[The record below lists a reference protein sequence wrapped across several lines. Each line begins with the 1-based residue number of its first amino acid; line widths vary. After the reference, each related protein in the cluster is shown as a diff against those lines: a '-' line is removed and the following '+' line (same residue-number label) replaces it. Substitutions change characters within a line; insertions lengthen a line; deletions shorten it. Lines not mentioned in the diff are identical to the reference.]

1 MEPFWDFQI
10 YLIASFQSLGNWL
23 VGPMQ
28 FFSFLGAEVFPML
41 LVPLIY
47 WNINVLVGLQM
58 SLILL
63 ISVALNDFI
72 KIIFHD
78 PRPYWYSTKI
88 IAYTAEP
95 SFGLPSGHSQNAMVF
110 WAMLALGLRK
120 KWLWVVSITLIFLIG
135 LSRIYLGV
143 HFPTDVLGGWLI
155 GAFILLAFITIW
167 KPVSTWVMVQR
178 PGRQVLYAFLASL
191 LLIGL
196 SLLARFLIRDWMIP
210 EIWLTNAALNFPA
223 GPQPDPLAMTGVIT
237 ASGTL
242 FGFLAGLVW
251 MNKQGGFS
259 IEGQTM
265 QRVIRSILGLVG
277 VVIIYIGLKL
287 LFPQGND
294 FISYIFR
301 YIRYTLIGFWVSG
314 IAPWLFIRM
323 QLMEKAS

>member
-1 MEPFWDFQI
+1 MEFFWDFQI
-10 YLIASFQSLGNWL
+10 YLIASFQSLGSWL

-28 FFSFLGAEVFPML
+28 FLSFFGSEGLPML

-47 WNINVLVGLQM
+47 WNINALIGLQM

-63 ISVALNDFI
+63 ISSALNDFF

-88 IAYTAEP
+88 IAYAAEP
-95 SFGLPSGHSQNAMVF
+95 SFGLPSGHSQNAMAF

-120 KWLWVVSITLIFLIG
+120 RWLWVVSITLIFLIG
-135 LSRIYLGV
+135 LSLIYLGV
-143 HFPTDVLGGWLI
+143 HFPTDVLAGWLI
-155 GAFILLAFITIW
+155 GALVLLAFITFW
-167 KPVSTWVMVQR
+167 KPTSTWLKAQQ
-178 PGRQVLYAFLASL
+178 PGLQVLYAFLTSL

-196 SLLARFLIRDWMIP
+196 SILARFLIRDWTIP

-223 GPQPDPLAMTGVIT
+223 GPQPDPLVMEGVIT
-237 ASGTL
+237 SSGTF

-259 IEGQTM
+259 IEGQTT
-265 QRVIRSILGLVG
+265 QRVGRYILGLVG
-277 VVIIYIGLKL
+277 VIIIYIGLKL

-294 FISYIFR
+294 LISYIFR
-301 YIRYTLIGFWVSG
+301 YVRYAMIGVWVSAG
-314 IAPWLFIRM
+314 APWLFIRM
-323 QLMEKAS
+323 HLMEKAN